1 MGMDLIHPLSE
12 MKKKQRWIQNYLQ
25 RNRQIFQG
33 KKEGFVMVPL
43 EIPKICDI
51 STEEKKGI
59 EKSI

>member
-1 MGMDLIHPLSE
+1 MGIDLIHPLSE
-12 MKKKQRWIQNYLQ
+12 MKKKQWWIQNYSQ

-51 STEEKKGI
+51 LPKKKKGI

>member
-1 MGMDLIHPLSE
+1 MTD
-12 MKKKQRWIQNYLQ
+12 KNYLQ

-51 STEEKKGI
+51 STEEK
-59 EKSI
+59 ERY